1 MGACVYGAM
10 PGWVALARKR
20 WLCFRDMVM
29 VYLMWGR
36 MRQEGGLVLLCCM
49 MKFDARLFGRD
60 CRLRFCM
67 LAGKKPGHDG
77 RR

>member
-1 MGACVYGAM
+1 MGCPCQETVG
-10 PGWVALARKR
+10 GCLSR

-49 MKFDARLFGRD
+49 MKFDARLSGRD
-60 CRLRFCM
+60 CRLRFCV
-67 LAGKKPGHDG
+67 LAGEEPGHGG